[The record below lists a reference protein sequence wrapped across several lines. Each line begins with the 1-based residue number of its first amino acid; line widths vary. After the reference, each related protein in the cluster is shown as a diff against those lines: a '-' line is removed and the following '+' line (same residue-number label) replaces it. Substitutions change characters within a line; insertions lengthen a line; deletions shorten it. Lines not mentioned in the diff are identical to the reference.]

1 MDEFIVDEYGTL
13 HMKGVVEPTTRAGF
27 YDFIAKTWRKSPEAL
42 IDAMNECEPLAWA
55 VHSLYSESR
64 QALHERVQVT
74 ADPELQARLDDL
86 PEDPEEG
93 AAHWLLN
100 LSLSEFKKLV
110 VPDIKKWFD
119 AKPNWNWEQD
129 HLPLEATAQGA
140 AKAYFENLSI
150 DDLDLLGVEIVEGD
164 HPGSTYYA
172 AELRTDIRKANK
184 AAKDADIPVHFSR
197 R

>member
-1 MDEFIVDEYGTL
+1 MAPQSKPVRI
-13 HMKGVVEPTTRAGF
+13 
-27 YDFIAKTWRKSPEAL
+27 
-42 IDAMNECEPLAWA
+42 
-55 VHSLYSESR
+55 
-64 QALHERVQVT
+64 Q
-74 ADPELQARLDDL
+74 
-86 PEDPEEG
+86 
-93 AAHWLLN
+93 
-100 LSLSEFKKLV
+100 KLV